1 MASGVDSRGHVGY
14 AYGMDSGAHIL
25 STIKSTLLAQKVL
38 GERAMGQLGP
48 QDFHWSPDPE
58 SNSIAIIVKHVA
70 GNMRSR
76 WTDFLT
82 SDGEKPDRNRDGEF
96 VDDLESAEAI
106 MGLWEEG
113 WGLLFDTLDALR
125 PEHLEQTVRVAGKE
139 RSAADAI
146 LGQLGHYAQHVGQIV
161 YLAKL
166 RLGERWETVSIP
178 RKRASASG

>member
-1 MASGVDSRGHVGY
+1 
-14 AYGMDSGAHIL
+14 MDSDSHIL
-25 STIKSTLLAQKVL
+25 STIKSTLVAQKVL
-38 GERAMGQLGP
+38 AEQAMRQLAP
-48 QDFHWSPDPE
+48 ADFHWSPDPE

-106 MGLWEEG
+106 VALWEEG
-113 WGLLFDTLDALR
+113 WELLFETLDGLR
-125 PEHLEQTVRVAGKE
+125 PEHLEKTVTVAGKE

-161 YLAKL
+161 YIVKL

-178 RKRASASG
+178 KKRTPASG

>member
-1 MASGVDSRGHVGY
+1 METGEHVLMAIH
-14 AYGMDSGAHIL
+14 
-25 STIKSTLLAQKVL
+25 KTLTAQKRL
-38 GERAMGQLGP
+38 AERALEQLDSA
-48 QDFHWSPDPE
+48 DFHWTPDSE

-96 VDDLESAEAI
+96 IDDLGSAEQVLAV
-106 MGLWEEG
+106 WEEG
-113 WGLLFDTLDALR
+113 WERLFDTLATLTPEQLQRTVTVVGREHTVTEAL
-125 PEHLEQTVRVAGKE
+125 
-139 RSAADAI
+139 

-166 RLGERWETVSIP
+166 RLGERWQTVSIP
-178 RKRASASG
+178 RRRA